1 MGVGGGHRPGL
12 SGTLGHSSLPFLLP
26 AASSDS
32 TCPKGRHHQL
42 VGRATGDIDGM
53 AQLVSVDDER
63 AQVPQEFSDGS
74 FPAPSSPS
82 QANHIWTQWQSWVLL
97 RERGK
102 PWQQT
107 ENWALL
113 EKEPDT
119 PAWRWP

>member
-1 MGVGGGHRPGL
+1 M
-12 SGTLGHSSLPFLLP
+12 LGHLSLPFLLP

-32 TCPKGRHHQL
+32 TCPKGRHHRL
-42 VGRATGDIDGM
+42 VGRATRDIDGM
-53 AQLVSVDDER
+53 AQLVSVNDER
-63 AQVPQEFSDGS
+63 AQVPQEFGNGG

-82 QANHIWTQWQSWVLL
+82 QANHVRAQRQSWVLL

-102 PWQQT
+102 LWQQM
-107 ENWALL
+107 ENWAFL